1 MSAAAKKPEWV
12 YEHDRAAASE
22 ATTNGWVRGVYR
34 DAIEYTTSDKRSRG
48 VAFLFGGVLTAL
60 GTGFFSWLLLDSMV
74 RATQSGAHWTDF
86 VIDLPGFIVFS
97 TVGLFAL
104 YFFGRLEFFKP
115 QDLPVLFDRQRR
127 KVYRLVEDL
136 DEKGRTKRR
145 GQATVIEHDWDDIVA
160 EHGVTTYTT
169 GSSASRQ
176 HTLALMVRDKNP
188 GDFTGDVTPDNTPP
202 YVDGFLLG
210 DAKTL
215 SEFTTPRVWEH
226 VRRYMNE
233 NGPALPWGEQLAD
246 TSVPVTWWDSLGAV
260 SVFGPGYIKRWRES
274 WGWMLI
280 MHLLSPLMLPLAI
293 LMATT
298 NWLSYKTAYPVTWP
312 QDILDKVGP
321 PLTPDQLH
329 PSITNEPRRQKA
341 QRKRK
346 A

>member
-1 MSAAAKKPEWV
+1 MSAAAKKPQWV
-12 YEHDRAAASE
+12 YEHDRAAAPE

-34 DAIEYTTSDKRSRG
+34 DAVEYTTSSKKSRG

-60 GTGFFSWLLLDSMV
+60 GAGFFCWLLLDSML
-74 RATQSGAHWTDF
+74 RAIQNDAHWTDF
-86 VIDLPGFIVFS
+86 VVDLPGFIVFS

-115 QDLPVLFDRQRR
+115 LDLPILFDRERR

-136 DEKGRTKRR
+136 DEKGRTTRR
-145 GQATVIEHDWDDIVA
+145 RQVTVIEHDWDDIVA

-188 GDFTGDVTPDNTPP
+188 GDFTGPITPENTPP
-202 YVDGFLLG
+202 YVDGFALG
-210 DAKTL
+210 DGKVLT
-215 SEFTTPRVWEH
+215 EFSTPRVWEH
-226 VRRYMNE
+226 VRRYMND
-233 NGPALPWGEQLAD
+233 NGPALPPGEQLAD

-260 SVFGPGYIKRWRES
+260 SVFGPGYVNRWRES

-280 MHLLSPLMLPLAI
+280 VHLFSPVMFPLAL

-298 NWLSYKTAYPVTWP
+298 NWASYKTAYPVQWP
-312 QDILDKVGP
+312 RDVLDKVGP
-321 PLTPDQLH
+321 PLSPEHVYAHSDNRA
-329 PSITNEPRRQKA
+329 SGRRA
-341 QRKRK
+341 
-346 A
+346 